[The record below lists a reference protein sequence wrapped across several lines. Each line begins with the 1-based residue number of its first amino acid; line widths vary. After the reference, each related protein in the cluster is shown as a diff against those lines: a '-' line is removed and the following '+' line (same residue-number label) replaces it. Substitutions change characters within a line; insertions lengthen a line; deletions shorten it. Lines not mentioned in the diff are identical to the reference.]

1 MSRRAWVLFAS
12 LCVVWGIPYLL
23 IKVAVA
29 ELSPAALVFVRTGL
43 AAVLLLPVALARGQV
58 WPVLRRWRPLL
69 VYSAVEIAVPWLLL
83 SAAETRLSS
92 SLSGLLIAAV
102 PLVGAA
108 LAWSSGRDRIGR
120 VGLTG
125 LLLGFAGVAALVGI
139 DVRGTQW
146 PAVLAV
152 AVVVVGYA
160 VGPVIMVRQL
170 SDLPALG
177 VVATSLTLCAVAYAP
192 FGLLTWPSTVP
203 SGSVLVSVVLL
214 ATVCTAAAFLLLF
227 ALVAEIGPV
236 RATVITYV
244 NPAVAVAAGAVV
256 LNERITAGTL
266 IGFVLIILGS
276 VLATRRP
283 RAEAGRPPGVQAQ
296 PVAATEPG

>member
-1 MSRRAWVLFAS
+1 
-12 LCVVWGIPYLL
+12 
-23 IKVAVA
+23 VA

-58 WPVLRRWRPLL
+58 RPVLRRWRPLL
-69 VYSAVEIAVPWLLL
+69 MYSAVEIAVPWLLL

-102 PLVGAA
+102 PLVGAT
-108 LAWSSGRDRIGR
+108 LAWSSGRDRVGR
-120 VGLTG
+120 VGTVG

-139 DVRGTQW
+139 DVRGTEW
-146 PAVLAV
+146 PAVLAI
-152 AVVVVGYA
+152 AVVVVCYA

-177 VVATSLTLCAVAYAP
+177 VVATSLGICALAYAP
-192 FGLLTWPSTVP
+192 FALLTWPATVP
-203 SGSVLVSVVLL
+203 SEPVLL
-214 ATVCTAAAFLLLF
+214 SVALLAVVCTAAAFLLLF
-227 ALVAEIGPV
+227 GLVGEIGPV

-256 LNERITAGTL
+256 LHERVTGGTL
-266 IGFVLIILGS
+266 VGFVLIIAGS

-283 RAEAGRPPGVQAQ
+283 RLDVSVPPGVEAQ
-296 PVAATEPG
+296 PVVAREPG